1 MSMPD
6 PLAETAELPVHELAL
21 AAEPSRW
28 LDAIEPA
35 SLLDTVAEAM
45 DLGGDDCG

>member
-6 PLAETAELPVHELAL
+6 SPAETGRLPVHELAL

-45 DLGGDDCG
+45 GGDDDA